1 MIFFKIYMQTY
12 KSINKLMMAAAALIV
27 ALLGTGCSSDHF
39 TIEGVIADGGTQ
51 NVRVVYPTD
60 DGFE

>member
-1 MIFFKIYMQTY
+1 MQTY

-51 NVRVVYPTD
+51 NVRVLYHTD
-60 DGFE
+60 DRFECESVT